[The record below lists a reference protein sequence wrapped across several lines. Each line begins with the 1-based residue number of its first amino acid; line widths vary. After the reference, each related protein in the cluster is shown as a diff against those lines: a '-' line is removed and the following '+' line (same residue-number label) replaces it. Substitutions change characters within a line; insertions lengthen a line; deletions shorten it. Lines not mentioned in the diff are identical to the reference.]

1 MEWIVTEARTVADA
15 KEMALDQL
23 GVDEREAEFEILV
36 EPQRGLLGLGRAN
49 AQIRARVMPRVETP
63 PERRGR
69 SRRARG
75 GTSRNERSE
84 KPERSRRPAPR
95 DRADERSANEQPSG
109 KPRRESQRPTPT
121 ERRRANQATD
131 GRRSNGPTNKS
142 ATSEAKGGGEKMETN
157 DPESQDG
164 AVELT
169 HEEELVSSFAEQLAE
184 AFGVD
189 ASVETNRATDGTL
202 EVVLDGQEVG
212 LLIGRRGTTLAAIE
226 ELLRVI
232 VQRQAQ
238 GRRHSKLRLEVGG
251 YRRRRQDAL
260 ESFARRVADDVVE
273 TGTPKILEPMNSA
286 DRKIV
291 HDAIVA
297 IPGVDTLSEGEEPRR
312 RVVVRPGD

>member
-1 MEWIVTEARTVADA
+1 
-15 KEMALDQL
+15 
-23 GVDEREAEFEILV
+23 
-36 EPQRGLLGLGRAN
+36 
-49 AQIRARVMPRVETP
+49 
-63 PERRGR
+63 
-69 SRRARG
+69 
-75 GTSRNERSE
+75 
-84 KPERSRRPAPR
+84 
-95 DRADERSANEQPSG
+95 
-109 KPRRESQRPTPT
+109 
-121 ERRRANQATD
+121 
-131 GRRSNGPTNKS
+131 
-142 ATSEAKGGGEKMETN
+142 METN